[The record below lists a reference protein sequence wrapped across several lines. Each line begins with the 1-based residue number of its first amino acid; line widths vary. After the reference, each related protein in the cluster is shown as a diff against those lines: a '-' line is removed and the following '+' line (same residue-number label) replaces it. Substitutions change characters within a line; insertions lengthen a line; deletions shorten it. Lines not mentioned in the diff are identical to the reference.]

1 VVFGRK
7 CWAERRRKRGGRRK
21 RVGRVRFL
29 DNMEPERVATPT
41 YKTPGVSG
49 SSGAMMDFIRSENV
63 Y

>member
-1 VVFGRK
+1 
-7 CWAERRRKRGGRRK
+7 
-21 RVGRVRFL
+21 VGRVRFL